1 MLSAI
6 VVLLLQRS
14 APVDISIKVD
24 GVERTALLYPAS
36 ASRNPVPTVF
46 MFHGFTGNAR
56 QASFSARIQD
66 EWPEANV
73 VYPQGLE
80 VSLLSRKGPGWQIA
94 PRTQGD
100 RDVRFYDAL
109 LAKLKSDYHSDSKL
123 IYSCGMSNGAI
134 FTYVL
139 LSSRSQT
146 LAAAAPVSG
155 FAPLAFR
162 GAPPKPILI
171 THGRNDPLIDFK
183 QAIRSRDWAIANNG
197 AGTTE
202 QEMRPGFIRY
212 TPVKDGNDVVWHPH
226 DGGHVW
232 PQGATK
238 AIVTF
243 FKNHPGRL

>member
-36 ASRNPVPTVF
+36 ASRNLVPTVF

-80 VSLLSRKGPGWQIA
+80 VSLLGRKGPGWQIA

-123 IYSCGMSNGAI
+123 IYSCGMAAVFKHIPVYYPNDVGAVGGI
-134 FTYVL
+134 VGVIGGL
-139 LSSRSQT
+139 G
-146 LAAAAPVSG
+146 G
-155 FAPLAFR
+155 FVC
-162 GAPPKPILI
+162 PILFGYLLKLVGLW
-171 THGRNDPLIDFK
+171 TSCWLFFAVVALICV
-183 QAIRSRDWAIANNG
+183 IWMHI
-197 AGTTE
+197 
-202 QEMRPGFIRY
+202 
-212 TPVKDGNDVVWHPH
+212 VVLKMGKSI
-226 DGGHVW
+226 DDQGHE
-232 PQGATK
+232 A
-238 AIVTF
+238 ALS
-243 FKNHPGRL
+243 HSESHA